1 MTTGSDVITIESA
14 REAAA
19 PLLRGERD
27 GWVDLPCGGSVLIEK
42 RKPTALST
50 SRRPLGRPD
59 TEPVPW
65 IRLATTAR
73 IRWEA
78 ERALDLILVVGPWTA
93 AESEDTAPILWTET
107 P

>member
-1 MTTGSDVITIESA
+1 MTAPITIESA

-27 GWVDLPCGGSVLIEK
+27 GWVDLPCGGAVLIEK

-50 SRRPLGRPD
+50 GCGTAS
-59 TEPVPW
+59 
-65 IRLATTAR
+65 TAR

-78 ERALDLILVVGPWTA
+78 ERAMNLILVVGPWTSE
-93 AESEDTAPILWTET
+93 ESEDTAPIVWTED

>member
-50 SRRPLGRPD
+50 GTASTD
-59 TEPVPW
+59 SS
-65 IRLATTAR
+65 TTAR

-78 ERALDLILVVGPWTA
+78 ERALDLILVVGPWTT